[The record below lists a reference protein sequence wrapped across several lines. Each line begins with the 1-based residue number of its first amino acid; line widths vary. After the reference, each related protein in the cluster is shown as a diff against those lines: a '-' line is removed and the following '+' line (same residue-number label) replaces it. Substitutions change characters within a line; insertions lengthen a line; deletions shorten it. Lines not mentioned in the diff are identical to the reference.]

1 MSKKLMII
9 VGSVLLAMLIGMT
22 VSLIIVWSKLDTLD
36 RTVNPP
42 PVEEAEGEAEEAM
55 LPKLGP
61 MYPLDT
67 FIVNLADKGGNRYL
81 RITINL
87 ELKDE
92 MVKKNLDERIP
103 QIRDSVLLIL
113 PNKTVDDLKNKEGKA
128 ALRNEIFE
136 RLNAMFPA
144 GDINN
149 IYFTEFVMQ

>member
-9 VGSVLLAMLIGMT
+9 AGSALLAMLIGMT
-22 VSLIIVWSKLDTLD
+22 VSLIIVWSKLGTLD
-36 RTVNPP
+36 RTVNPT
-42 PVEEAEGEAEEAM
+42 PVEEAEEEAEEAI

-81 RITINL
+81 RITVNL
-87 ELKDE
+87 ELKDD
-92 MVKKNLDERIP
+92 MVHKELDERIP
-103 QIRDSVLLIL
+103 QIRDSILLIL
-113 PNKTVDDLKNKEGKA
+113 PNKSVDDLQNNEGKA

-136 RLNAMFPA
+136 RLNTMFPA
-144 GDINN
+144 GDITN